1 MNTESPSGPGTYNF
15 ERGYPTRDTTLRARN
30 DADMQR
36 AIVAYRFWY
45 PAVSNEGIFN
55 GNRVVG
61 INDNEAVGIA
71 ACGPRQVGFTLNS
84 DTPYGSAVLDVS
96 KGPMVVE
103 LPPGAYIGLIND
115 HYQG

>member
-55 GNRVVG
+55 GN
-61 INDNEAVGIA
+61 
-71 ACGPRQVGFTLNS
+71 LS
-84 DTPYGSAVLDVS
+84 
-96 KGPMVVE
+96 
-103 LPPGAYIGLIND
+103 LI
-115 HYQG
+115 HI